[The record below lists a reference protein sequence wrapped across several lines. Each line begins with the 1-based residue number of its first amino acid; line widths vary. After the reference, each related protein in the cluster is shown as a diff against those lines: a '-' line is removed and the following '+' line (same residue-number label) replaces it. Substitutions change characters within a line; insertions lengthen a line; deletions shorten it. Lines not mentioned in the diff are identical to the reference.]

1 MSALQQLMVA
11 LRLLWRDW
19 RAGEVTLLAAAIVI
33 AVGSLTTVSFFT
45 DRVQLALMQQSN
57 QLLGADLSIVSDRPF
72 AAEFAATAQTR
83 GLAVTRALR
92 FPSMASAGGE
102 SLLTDIKAV
111 APNYPLRGEVRL
123 ADALFGAERIAREIP
138 APGTAWVDDRLFTR
152 LNVKPGD
159 TVAVGRARLRIAAL
173 VAQEPD
179 SVIGFINSAPRVLM
193 NEADI
198 ESSGLLQAGSRV
210 RYRLYVAGETTAVDA
225 YRAWAQTHI
234 GAGQTIEGI
243 RDARPEIRSALE
255 RAERFLGLAALVSV
269 ILSAVAIALAA
280 RRFLR
285 RHLDGCAVMRC
296 LGARQAIVVRL
307 YLLHF
312 IALGAV
318 AGVAGCL
325 IGYAAQF

>member
-1 MSALQQLMVA
+1 M
-11 LRLLWRDW
+11 
-19 RAGEVTLLAAAIVI
+19 
-33 AVGSLTTVSFFT
+33 
-45 DRVQLALMQQSN
+45 
-57 QLLGADLSIVSDRPF
+57 
-72 AAEFAATAQTR
+72 
-83 GLAVTRALR
+83 
-92 FPSMASAGGE
+92 
-102 SLLTDIKAV
+102 
-111 APNYPLRGEVRL
+111 
-123 ADALFGAERIAREIP
+123 
-138 APGTAWVDDRLFTR
+138 
-152 LNVKPGD
+152 
-159 TVAVGRARLRIAAL
+159 
-173 VAQEPD
+173 
-179 SVIGFINSAPRVLM
+179 IGFINSAPRVLM

-198 ESSGLLQAGSRV
+198 ESTGLLQTGSRV
-210 RYRLYVAGETTAVDA
+210 RYRLYVAGETPAVDA

-296 LGARQAIVVRL
+296 LGARQATVVRL

-325 IGYAAQF
+325 IGYAAQFALAAWLGSFLAVALPWPGSHARVLRRRRGRAAVARIRAAAADEPGEGFDLARAAA